1 MVEGRAG
8 NLYIAAPLAKS
19 DDEKAEY
26 IKKKGFDNQY
36 YQDMILDYIR
46 KFGSANKQQIRILLM
61 DKLPDTMNEDQKERK
76 ILYLLTRLRENGD
89 IIRDKESRKNSNWI
103 INEGS

>member
-1 MVEGRAG
+1 MEGRAG

-36 YQDMILDYIR
+36 YQDMILDYIH
-46 KFGSANKQQIRILLM
+46 KFGSANKQQIRILLK

-76 ILYLLTRLRENGD
+76 ITYLLSILKDSGQITRDG
-89 IIRDKESRKNSNWI
+89 ESKQLSNWI
-103 INEGS
+103 LKNDAN